1 MGCRAESCFY
11 RCILTLVLVS
21 LNLAFLYS
29 NEHLHQ
35 VETSFTFKR
44 LTVRDGI
51 SHNRIN
57 CILQDSKGL
66 MWFGTQEGLNRYDGY
81 QVTVYLHQ
89 PGDLN
94 SLYDNIIRALFED
107 RQGVLWIGTDGGLNK
122 YHWQSDRFT
131 GYQNDPDDPNSL
143 SSNEIRV
150 IYEDKAGELW
160 IGTKTGGLNR
170 FDPQKKQFVRF
181 QNNPHDPDSLSDNFV
196 TSIVEDRN
204 GVLWI
209 GTWGGLNKY
218 DGPGNRFVRFRFN
231 PNNPYSLSSDSVNI
245 VYQDN
250 SGRLWIGTEDS
261 GLNRFNPLKEQFIHY
276 RKSREIPNSL
286 TSDTI
291 YAIFEDRE
299 GMLWIGTNYGLN
311 RLSDE
316 KSGNFLHY
324 QGYFG
329 DPDSLSNN
337 WIRSIYQDVQG
348 LLWIGTRG
356 GGINVLDKKKNK
368 FRHYWSSL
376 EDPNSLNDNSVFAI
390 YQDSS
395 GLVWIGTMEG
405 GLNKFDRETDK
416 FTHFRAR
423 PRYTN
428 SLGDDSVRA
437 IIGSKTGGL
446 WIGTQRGGLDRFDPT
461 AGTFSHYK
469 HNPDNPRSIS
479 DNFITAIYEDQA
491 GVPWIGTRRGGLNR
505 FDTAARKFIHYKSN
519 PDDPHSISH
528 NFITAIYEDQSGMLW
543 IGTDLGGLNRFDAG
557 KNIFIRYKN
566 NADNPNSLSN
576 NRIKSIHE
584 DKKGVLWI
592 GTWRG
597 LNKFEPGK
605 NQWKVYT
612 VKDGLPD
619 SNIYGILEDSQEN
632 LWLSTNS
639 GLAKFNP
646 RQETTITYSVPDGI
660 QGEEYNTGAY
670 YKNPLTGE
678 MFFGGMNG
686 FNAFYPD
693 QVKDNTYI
701 PPLVITNIKTVNLQ
715 EVSVKS
721 VYGMK
726 DIRLSPRE
734 DSFTITF
741 AALNYRNP
749 EENRYAYKLDGVD
762 REWVKCGTQR
772 SVSYNNLEAG
782 AYNFRVIGSNDD
794 GYWNREGAS
803 VKIIIPPLP
812 WETWW
817 FQLLAAI
824 VLLGVIYFI
833 HRLRVRAI
841 HSWKVKLEA
850 QVNERT
856 YELKKQ
862 QEELEAAREAAE
874 KERQAAEQAN
884 QFKSDFLARMSHEIR
899 TPMNAV
905 IGFCEMLLDTDLNE
919 EQLDYALTIGRSSDA
934 LLTLI
939 NDILDF
945 SKVESG
951 QLNLESIDF
960 DPEVMAFDVCELM
973 KPRIGGKP
981 VEIICRISNK
991 VPSNVK
997 GDPGRFRQVLVNLM
1011 GNAVKFTEAGE
1022 IELSI
1027 DVEKKD
1033 ATTITLHAAVRDT
1046 GIGIPQDVQETIF
1059 NAFHQVDG
1067 STTRKYG
1074 GSGLGL
1080 AICKQLS
1087 KLMGGAIRV
1096 ESQEGKGSTFHFT
1109 ALLKRSEKKS
1119 LKRIMPESLAD
1130 KKVLIVDDNHH
1141 NLEILTHLLTSAGM
1155 KVEALSRGNDVMPA
1169 LVNAARNREP
1179 FELCILDIRM
1189 PDLSG
1194 YDVARQI
1201 RRPDSPNPHL
1211 PLVAFTSS
1219 YSRRSKIFMDS
1230 GFDGYLPKPVQRKK
1244 LIELL
1249 ERLLGESKNR
1259 EENGKRENIITRHSI
1274 LEEAKQST
1282 RILLAEDN
1290 PINQK
1295 LANYLL
1301 TKAGY
1306 QVETANNGQEAV
1318 DLYKSDP
1325 GKFDIIFMDVQ
1336 MPGMDGKEAARLL
1349 RSQGYQDI
1357 PIIALTAQAMKGDR
1371 EKCLEAGMN
1380 DYVSKPIKREVVF
1393 EMVKKWALKKE

>member
-1 MGCRAESCFY
+1 
-11 RCILTLVLVS
+11 
-21 LNLAFLYS
+21 
-29 NEHLHQ
+29 
-35 VETSFTFKR
+35 
-44 LTVRDGI
+44 
-51 SHNRIN
+51 
-57 CILQDSKGL
+57 

-94 SLYDNIIRALFED
+94 SLTDNVVRSIFED
-107 RQGVLWIGTDGGLNK
+107 RQGVLWIGTDRGLNK
-122 YHWQSDRFT
+122 YDWQRDRFT
-131 GYQNDPDDPNSL
+131 GYQNDPHDPNSL
-143 SSNEIRV
+143 SSSEIRV

-160 IGTKTGGLNR
+160 IGTRTAGLNR
-170 FDPQKKQFVRF
+170 FNPQKKQFVRF
-181 QNNPHDPDSLSDNFV
+181 QNDPHDPDSLSDNFV
-196 TSIVEDRN
+196 TSILEDRN

-209 GTWGGLNKY
+209 GTRGGVDKY
-218 DGPGNRFVRFRFN
+218 EGERNRFVHYRYN
-231 PNNPYSLSSDSVNI
+231 PDNLYSLSGDSVNI
-245 VYQDN
+245 VYEDN
-250 SGRLWIGTEDS
+250 SGRLWIGTEES
-261 GLNRFNPLKEQFIHY
+261 GLNRFDRLKKQFIHY
-276 RKSREIPNSL
+276 RKSMENPNSL

-291 YAIFEDRE
+291 YSIFEDRD
-299 GMLWIGTNYGLN
+299 GMLWIGTNNGLN
-311 RLSDE
+311 RLLDE
-316 KSGNFLHY
+316 KKGIFLHY
-324 QGYFG
+324 QGYFD

-356 GGINVLDKKKNK
+356 GGINILDKKKNK

-376 EDPNSLNDNSVFAI
+376 DDPNSLNDNSVFSI
-390 YQDSS
+390 YQDRS
-395 GLVWIGTMEG
+395 GVVWIGTMEG
-405 GLNKFDRETDK
+405 GLNKFDRETNIY
-416 FTHFRAR
+416 THFQAR
-423 PRYTN
+423 PHDTN

-437 IIGSKTGGL
+437 IIGSKTGVL
-446 WIGTQRGGLDRFDPT
+446 WIGTQRGGLGRFDPNT
-461 AGTFSHYK
+461 ETFIHYK
-469 HNPDNPRSIS
+469 HNPADPNSIS
-479 DNFITAIYEDQA
+479 ANYINVIYEDQA
-491 GVPWIGTRRGGLNR
+491 GVLWIGTRRGGLNR
-505 FDTAARKFIHYKSN
+505 FDTAAKKFIHYKSN
-519 PDDPHSISH
+519 SHDQHSISH
-528 NFITAIYEDQSGMLW
+528 NFITAIYEDQSGRLW
-543 IGTDLGGLNRFDAG
+543 IGTDEGGLNQFDAE
-557 KNIFIRYKN
+557 KNIFICYKN
-566 NADNPNSLSN
+566 IAGNPNSLSS
-576 NRIKSIHE
+576 NRIKSIYE

-592 GTWRG
+592 GTRKG
-597 LNKFEPGK
+597 LNKFEPAK

-619 SNIYGILEDSQEN
+619 NMIYGILEDSHAN
-632 LWLSTNS
+632 LWLSTNN

-646 RQETTITYSVPDGI
+646 GEETAVTYSVHDGL
-660 QGEEYNTGAY
+660 QSEEYNTGAF
-670 YKNPLTGE
+670 YKNPFTGE

-686 FNAFYPD
+686 FNSFYPD

-701 PPLVITNIKTVNLQ
+701 PPVVITSIKTVNFPRGL
-715 EVSVKS
+715 VRP
-721 VYGMK
+721 VYGLK
-726 DIRLSPRE
+726 DIRLSYR
-734 DSFTITF
+734 DNSFSITF

-762 REWVKCGTQR
+762 QEWVKCGTQR

-782 AYNFRVIGSNDD
+782 AYTFRAIGSNDD

-803 VKIIIPPLP
+803 VKIIIPSPP
-812 WETWW
+812 WGTWW
-817 FQLLAAI
+817 FKFLVAI
-824 VLLGVIYFI
+824 VLLAVIYSI
-833 HRLRVRAI
+833 HRLRVSAI
-841 HSWKVKLEA
+841 RSRQVKLETL
-850 QVNERT
+850 VNERT
-856 YELKKQ
+856 HELTRR
-862 QEELEAAREAAE
+862 QEELEAAREIAE
-874 KERQAAEQAN
+874 KERLTAEQAN

-919 EQLDYALTIGRSSDA
+919 EQLEYALTIGRSSDA
-934 LLTLI
+934 LLILI

-951 QLNLESIDF
+951 QLTLESIDF
-960 DPEVMAFDVCELM
+960 DPEVMAFDVCELVQP
-973 KPRIGGKP
+973 KLGAKT
-981 VEIICRISNK
+981 VEIICRISSK

-1011 GNAVKFTEAGE
+1011 GNAVKFTESGE
-1022 IELSI
+1022 IELCI

-1033 ATTITLHAAVRDT
+1033 STTITLHAAVRDT
-1046 GIGIPQDVQETIF
+1046 GIGIPKDKQKTIF

-1087 KLMGGAIRV
+1087 ILMGGDIWM
-1096 ESQEGKGSTFHFT
+1096 ESEEGKGSTFHFT

-1119 LKRIMPESLAD
+1119 VRRVMPESLIG
-1130 KKVLIVDDNHH
+1130 KKVLIVDDNLH
-1141 NLEILTHLLTSAGM
+1141 NLEILSHLLASAGM
-1155 KVEALSRGNDVMPA
+1155 KVESLSRGKDVMPT
-1169 LVNAARNREP
+1169 LVTAVGNREP
-1179 FELCILDIRM
+1179 FDLCILDIRM
-1189 PDLSG
+1189 PDLNG

-1201 RRPDSPNPHL
+1201 RGPDSPNPDL

-1219 YSRRSKIFMDS
+1219 YSRRSKVFMDS
-1230 GFDGYLPKPVQRKK
+1230 GFDGYLPKPVQRKR
-1244 LIELL
+1244 LIEVL

-1259 EENGKRENIITRHSI
+1259 GENGKRENIITRHSI
-1274 LEEAKQST
+1274 LEDAKQST

-1306 QVETANNGQEAV
+1306 QVETANNGKEAV
-1318 DLYKSDP
+1318 DLYKNGPD
-1325 GKFDIIFMDVQ
+1325 KYDIIFMDVQ

-1349 RSQGYQDI
+1349 RSQGYRDI

-1380 DYVSKPIKREVVF
+1380 DYISKPIKREVVF

>member
-1 MGCRAESCFY
+1 MGCRSESCFY

-21 LNLAFLYS
+21 LNLPFLYS
-29 NEHLHQ
+29 NEHLPQ

-94 SLYDNIIRALFED
+94 SLNDNIIRALFED
-107 RQGVLWIGTDGGLNK
+107 RQGVLWIGTDEGLNK

-143 SSNEIRV
+143 GSNEIRV

-160 IGTKTGGLNR
+160 IGTRTGGLNR

-209 GTWGGLNKY
+209 GTRGGLNKY
-218 DGPGNRFVRFRFN
+218 DRPGNRFVRFRYN
-231 PNNPYSLSSDSVNI
+231 PDNPYSLSSDSVNV

-250 SGRLWIGTEDS
+250 SGRLWVGTEDS
-261 GLNRFNPLKEQFIHY
+261 GLNRFDPLKGQFIHY
-276 RKSREIPNSL
+276 RKSTEIPNSL

-291 YAIFEDRE
+291 YSIFEDRE
-299 GMLWIGTNYGLN
+299 GMLWIGTNNGLN
-311 RLSDE
+311 RLLDE

-348 LLWIGTRG
+348 LIWIGTRG

-368 FRHYWSSL
+368 FPHYWSSL
-376 EDPNSLNDNSVFAI
+376 DNPESLNDNAVFAI

-395 GLVWIGTMEG
+395 GVVWIGTMEG
-405 GLNKFDRETDK
+405 GLNKFDRVTDK

-423 PRYTN
+423 PRDTD
-428 SLGDDSVRA
+428 SLGEDSVRA

-446 WIGTQRGGLDRFDPT
+446 WIGTQRGGLDHFDPT
-461 AGTFSHYK
+461 AGTFIHYK

-479 DNFITAIYEDQA
+479 DNFITVIYEDQA

-566 NADNPNSLSN
+566 NANNPNSLSS
-576 NRIKSIHE
+576 NRIKSIYE

-605 NQWKVYT
+605 DQWKVYT

-619 SNIYGILEDSQEN
+619 NMIYGILEDSQEN

-660 QGEEYNTGAY
+660 QSEEYNTGAY

-701 PPLVITNIKTVNLQ
+701 PPVVITNIKTVNLPK
-715 EVSVKS
+715 VSVKS

-749 EENRYAYKLDGVD
+749 GENRYAYKLEGVD
-762 REWVKCGTQR
+762 QEWVKCGTRR

-782 AYNFRVIGSNDD
+782 AYTFRVIGSNDD

-803 VKIIIPPLP
+803 VKIIIPPLS

-841 HSWKVKLEA
+841 HSRKVKLEA
-850 QVNERT
+850 LVNERT

-862 QEELEAAREAAE
+862 QEELKAARKTAE

-919 EQLDYALTIGRSSDA
+919 EQLEYALTIGRSSDA

-960 DPEVMAFDVCELM
+960 DPEVMAFDVCELVQ
-973 KPRIGGKP
+973 PRIGGKP

-997 GDPGRFRQVLVNLM
+997 GDPGRFRQLLVNLM

-1033 ATTITLHAAVRDT
+1033 STTITLHAAVRDT
-1046 GIGIPQDVQETIF
+1046 GIGIPQDKQKTIF

-1087 KLMGGAIRV
+1087 KLMGGDIWV
-1096 ESQEGKGSTFHFT
+1096 ESQEDKGSAFHFT
-1109 ALLKRSEKKS
+1109 ALFMRSEKKS
-1119 LKRIMPESLAD
+1119 VKRVMPESLAD

-1155 KVEALSRGNDVMPA
+1155 KVEALSRGNDVIPA

-1179 FELCILDIRM
+1179 FDLCILDIRM
-1189 PDLSG
+1189 PGLSG
-1194 YDVARQI
+1194 YEVARQI
-1201 RRPDSPNPHL
+1201 RRPDSPSPHL

-1259 EENGKRENIITRHSI
+1259 GENGKRENIITRHSM
-1274 LEEAKQST
+1274 LEDAKQST

-1371 EKCLEAGMN
+1371 EKCLDAGMN
-1380 DYVSKPIKREVVF
+1380 DYISKPIKREVVF